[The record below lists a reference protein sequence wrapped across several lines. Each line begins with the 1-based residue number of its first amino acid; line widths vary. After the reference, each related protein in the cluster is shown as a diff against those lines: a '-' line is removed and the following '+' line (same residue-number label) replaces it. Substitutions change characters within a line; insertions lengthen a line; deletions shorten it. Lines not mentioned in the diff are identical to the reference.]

1 MKLRRLK
8 LCCVSSCRLTNVR
21 DFPVPRHASA
31 KIEVCVHVQPTR
43 KGEVMNNVTT
53 VGIDLAKNV
62 FSLHG
67 VDESG
72 AVVLRKTVSRARLME
87 LVAQQPACLIG
98 LEACSGAHEWARRFQ
113 AFGHTVKLMAP
124 RFVAPYRKNGKNDG
138 NDAEA
143 ICEAVSRPSMRFV
156 PIKTLEQQAVLCLHR
171 VRQGFIEERTATIN
185 RLRGLLAE
193 FGFVLPQRAAEVRRN
208 AVEWLEHLP
217 AHAACAIRDLREHLR
232 VLDARVR
239 DYERSIEAHAR
250 DHDGAKLA
258 QQRLGIGPLTASAI
272 VASVGDVREFKNGRQ
287 FSAWLGLVPRQHS
300 TGGKQRLGHITG
312 RGDPYLRTLLVMGA
326 RSVLQRASSQSDP
339 LSRWALAVRVRRG
352 YHRACIAVA
361 AKNARGVWAMLN
373 QHACT

>member
-1 MKLRRLK
+1 M
-8 LCCVSSCRLTNVR
+8 
-21 DFPVPRHASA
+21 F
-31 KIEVCVHVQPTR
+31 QPTR
-43 KGEVMNNVTT
+43 KGEVMSNVTT

-67 VDESG
+67 VDASG

-87 LVAQQPACLIG
+87 LVAQQPTCLIG

-113 AFGHTVKLMAP
+113 ALGHTVKLMAP

-193 FGFVLPQRAAEVRRN
+193 FGFVLPQKAAEVRRR
-208 AVEWLEHLP
+208 ATECLEHLP

-232 VLDARVR
+232 ALDERVSFL
-239 DYERSIEAHAR
+239 D
-250 DHDGAKLA
+250 
-258 QQRLGIGPLTASAI
+258 
-272 VASVGDVREFKNGRQ
+272 
-287 FSAWLGLVPRQHS
+287 
-300 TGGKQRLGHITG
+300 
-312 RGDPYLRTLLVMGA
+312 
-326 RSVLQRASSQSDP
+326 
-339 LSRWALAVRVRRG
+339 
-352 YHRACIAVA
+352 
-361 AKNARGVWAMLN
+361 
-373 QHACT
+373 